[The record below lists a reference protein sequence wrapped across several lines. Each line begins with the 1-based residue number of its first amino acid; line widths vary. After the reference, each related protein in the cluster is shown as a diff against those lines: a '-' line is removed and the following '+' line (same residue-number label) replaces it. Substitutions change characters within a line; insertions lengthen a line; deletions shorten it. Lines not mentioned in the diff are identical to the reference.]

1 MFVILQRPCSG
12 CQNGRAAML
21 QHTHTGWAGAK
32 YLGEMD
38 TRPFSSTGT
47 CCTCRD
53 QPRYTTTSFLSP
65 GLCFLREG
73 QKRHQRKK
81 KSQSGQCFTHF
92 LPYEAVGFVNRS
104 IVTSL
109 QARVV

>member
-12 CQNGRAAML
+12 CQNGRTAML
-21 QHTHTGWAGAK
+21 QHTHTGWAGTK

-65 GLCFLREG
+65 GLCFLRDKNTSE
-73 QKRHQRKK
+73 KEDISVR
-81 KSQSGQCFTHF
+81 
-92 LPYEAVGFVNRS
+92 AVLH
-104 IVTSL
+104 SL
-109 QARVV
+109 LAV